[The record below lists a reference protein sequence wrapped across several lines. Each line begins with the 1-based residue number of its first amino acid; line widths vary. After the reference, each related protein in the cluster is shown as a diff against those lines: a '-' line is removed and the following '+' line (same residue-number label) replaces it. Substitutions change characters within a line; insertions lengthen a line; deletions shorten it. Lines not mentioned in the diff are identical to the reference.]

1 MAELALTAL
10 ISPHQ
15 HFARS
20 TVIGVER
27 EPFEARYSINPP
39 NQVERNWRFVDHAQ
53 LLHHEREL
61 IASLCK
67 EFGAGLMNV

>member
-1 MAELALTAL
+1 MIL
-10 ISPHQ
+10 
-15 HFARS
+15 S

-27 EPFEARYSINPP
+27 EPFEARYCINPP

-61 IASLCK
+61 IASLAK
-67 EFGAGLMNV
+67 NLERV

>member
-1 MAELALTAL
+1 MILW
-10 ISPHQ
+10 
-15 HFARS
+15 